1 MLKVYLDNCCFSRP
15 FDDIS
20 QKNIKDEAVAK
31 MYIQALIKYKSLEL
45 YSSFM
50 LLYEINQNPS
60 VKCKDIVYNFIN
72 EYSSYHLGVD
82 KKDDV
87 IFISSN
93 IMKTGIKY
101 KDAVHLA
108 CSIVSKCNFFITT
121 DKRVI
126 NYKTSEIKV
135 VNPIEFVDIWRNIK

>member
-20 QKNIKDEAVAK
+20 NKKIKDEAIAK
-31 MYIQALIKYKSLEL
+31 MYIQSLIKYKSLEL
-45 YSSFM
+45 YSSFI

-60 VKCKDIVYNFIN
+60 VKCKDIVYNFVN
-72 EYSSYHLGVD
+72 EYSSYYLGED

-87 IFISSN
+87 ISASGN

-108 CSIVSKCNFFITT
+108 CAIIAKCDYFITT
-121 DKRVI
+121 DKRII
-126 NYKTSEIKV
+126 NYRSNEIKV
-135 VNPIEFVDIWRNIK
+135 VNPTEFADIWRDVK